1 MRRVFNLVAA
11 ASLVLCA
18 ATAALWVR
26 SYWHVDLLGAHGR
39 ETPGH
44 WQRAGHV
51 SSANGSLNVNWSLRD
66 NGPASARSTSVD
78 WAYETWPVRSVVPA
92 AWHGFGYEAVNFD
105 TSPVASD
112 GRAMPVRM
120 TYTHRVT
127 MPHWFVVL
135 LGTPPIGMWV
145 RRATRQPHAPPV
157 VGPRHPPQRVG
168 RARMAGVVVEPLPK
182 AQRPVHEQLERL
194 CEVAVVLLIGH
205 GAARRRVIPHR

>member
-1 MRRVFNLVAA
+1 MRRVCHLVAA
-11 ASLVLCA
+11 ASLVWCV

-26 SYWHVDLLGAHGR
+26 SYWHVDLVGAHGR
-39 ETPGH
+39 ETADH
-44 WQRAGHV
+44 WQRGGHV
-51 SSANGSLNVNWSLRD
+51 SSAHGSLDVNWSVRD
-66 NGPASARSTSVD
+66 NGPDGSRSASAG

-135 LGTPPIGMWV
+135 LGMPPVALWV
-145 RRATRQPHAPPV
+145 RRA
-157 VGPRHPPQRVG
+157 
-168 RARMAGVVVEPLPK
+168 
-182 AQRPVHEQLERL
+182 
-194 CEVAVVLLIGH
+194 
-205 GAARRRVIPHR
+205 ARRRRAEHRVRENRCAHCGYDLCATPGRCPECGAVTPTAA